1 MDASGVSMNTLLAL
15 QANTAVYTAAATLL
29 GAVVVFV
36 LLYMVLE
43 RKKKTLI
50 FVLLMVLAGY
60 GIFYWHMGSRDFN
73 TTPPLVGPTVMNTVK
88 APPVFPPR
96 PHVKKQAKAL
106 CPVRTGVGSQ

>member
-1 MDASGVSMNTLLAL
+1 MNDMAMMHGIWQDAAI
-15 QANTAVYTAAATLL
+15 YTASATIL
-29 GAVVVFV
+29 GAIVVFV
-36 LLYMVLE
+36 LLFLVLE

-73 TTPPLVGPTVMNTVK
+73 TIPPVVGPTVMNTVK

-96 PHVKKQAKAL
+96 PHVKKQARPA
-106 CPVRTGVGSQ
+106 CPVKVAPYNQ

>member
-1 MDASGVSMNTLLAL
+1 MEASGVSMNTLLAL

-29 GAVVVFV
+29 GAVVVFI

-60 GIFYWHMGSRDFN
+60 GIFYWHMGSRTIDQIGN
-73 TTPPLVGPTVMNTVK
+73 PVLSGPTVMNTVK

-96 PHVKKQAKAL
+96 PHVKKQVKAL
-106 CPVRTGVGSQ
+106 CPIQRNG